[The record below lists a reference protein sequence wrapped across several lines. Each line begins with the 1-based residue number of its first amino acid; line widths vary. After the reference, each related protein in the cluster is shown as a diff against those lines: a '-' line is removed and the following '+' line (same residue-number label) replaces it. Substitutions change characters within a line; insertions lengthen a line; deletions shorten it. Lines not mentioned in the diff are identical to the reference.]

1 MTMLLASQTREY
13 NELKDKYVV
22 LDLKFKQYYVKSDS
36 HIKTHAVELE
46 KVKQELQTMQY
57 RH

>member
-22 LDLKFKQYYVKSDS
+22 LDMKFKQYYTKSDA
-36 HIKTHAVELE
+36 HIKTQAVELD
-46 KVKQELQTMQY
+46 KVKQEL
-57 RH
+57 

>member
-36 HIKTHAVELE
+36 HIKTQAVELE
-46 KVKQELQTMQY
+46 KVKQEL
-57 RH
+57 